1 MVTMST
7 IERPPA
13 GLEYKTATLAAPAPA
28 EPSTSA
34 DMWEGIV
41 AVTGAPTGSGVGYA
55 PGAIGRSL
63 ARRTPKVTHGRSW
76 LRPVGVV
83 EEAKELPPGHP
94 CIPATLADGTPW
106 PPTAGAV
113 WAKLRFITGTG
124 DGRTTLAAARRA
136 GPAAWALG
144 FQATKERKRAGL
156 RVLDDLDLFQLWPR
170 ALVDDETGPGPEV
183 KTAGAVF
190 EVKAGGPPGARL
202 SFRDRPGVPR
212 VVSCSVCQKPAAAL
226 VGGGLRPGEAL
237 VCADCVG
244 VMTSALDEHV
254 ATIDLADLDE
264 AAELTTEQAY
274 DQALDEEIDW
284 AMQPDGSLVRA
295 NQDPARRG
303 RAWSPGQRRA
313 WGRS

>member
-212 VVSCSVCQKPAAAL
+212 VVSRCITPSSSGTSRLTSAELAHVSSTHRAPL
-226 VGGGLRPGEAL
+226 SSSDVV
-237 VCADCVG
+237 VCAPFLLPRLHRMLNV
-244 VMTSALDEHV
+244 VSVET
-254 ATIDLADLDE
+254 
-264 AAELTTEQAY
+264 
-274 DQALDEEIDW
+274 
-284 AMQPDGSLVRA
+284 
-295 NQDPARRG
+295 
-303 RAWSPGQRRA
+303 
-313 WGRS
+313 